1 MATKNPSA
9 IMRSLGVVQEG
20 DPILRQT
27 ARPFDLPAEADD
39 ARRVAA
45 ELNSVIERIEA
56 THIFGKGVGIAA
68 PQIGID
74 RAAAIVRAPGA
85 ETVTLLNPKVVDQA
99 TKNAQ
104 EDEQN
109 EGCLSF
115 FDVRC
120 MVPRARGIQVEHQ
133 DADGH
138 RQLTIFEDGLARL
151 VAHEVDHLIGV
162 LCKDRMRP
170 GVQPIPMTEYQGV
183 GQQWHYQ

>member
-1 MATKNPSA
+1 
-9 IMRSLGVVQEG
+9 
-20 DPILRQT
+20 
-27 ARPFDLPAEADD
+27 
-39 ARRVAA
+39 
-45 ELNSVIERIEA
+45 
-56 THIFGKGVGIAA
+56 
-68 PQIGID
+68 
-74 RAAAIVRAPGA
+74 
-85 ETVTLLNPKVVDQA
+85 
-99 TKNAQ
+99 
-104 EDEQN
+104 
-109 EGCLSF
+109 
-115 FDVRC
+115 